1 MWYTLKKQIEIR
13 GWLSKMTEKLN
24 IKLDSSLKGN
34 ILDLGG
40 GGECIIG
47 QIYREQAIAIDNS
60 QEELDEAPDVC
71 TKMLMDATALHF
83 GACEFDHVTAFY
95 SLMYMTKEEQ
105 RNAIKEAYRVLK
117 LNGEFHIW
125 DTVIPN
131 AYPAPFTVCLDIDAN
146 GTMVHTTYGIVK
158 ADGQDMELFID
169 MCRDVGMT
177 LSEMDENNQ
186 HFYLQ
191 FSKNA

>member
-1 MWYTLKKQIEIR
+1 
-13 GWLSKMTEKLN
+13 MTEILN
-24 IKLDSSLKGN
+24 IKLDRSLKGK
-34 ILDLGG
+34 ILDIGG

-47 QIYREQAIAIDNS
+47 QIYREQVIAIDNS

-117 LNGEFHIW
+117 SNGKFHIW
-125 DTVIPN
+125 DTVIPS
-131 AYPAPFTVCLDIDAN
+131 AYPDPFTVCLDIDAN

-158 ADGQDMELFID
+158 TDGQEMELFIS
-169 MCRDVGMT
+169 MCQEAGMT
-177 LSEMDENNQ
+177 LLKKAENNTQ
-186 HFYLQ
+186 FYLQ
-191 FSKNA
+191 FSKTT